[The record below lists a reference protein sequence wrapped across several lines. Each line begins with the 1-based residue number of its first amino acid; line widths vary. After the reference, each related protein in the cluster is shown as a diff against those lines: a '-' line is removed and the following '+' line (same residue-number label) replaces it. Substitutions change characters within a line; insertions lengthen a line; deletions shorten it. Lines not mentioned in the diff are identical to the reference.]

1 MNDLRDH
8 LHDILDDQ
16 DTDLTVIAARAQH
29 DGSRVRRR
37 RRLAAA
43 GGSLAVLA
51 ALGAGAV
58 AAAGLVGEEPGTT
71 SVVAGQGSPS
81 PTGGNDTLARPADA
95 LVAAVTSVVPG
106 SVSGLTND
114 GAATAGYPQLEGE
127 FTLAP
132 SGRSARPRVGDV
144 RQGARAEGVPTW

>member
-16 DTDLTVIAARAQH
+16 DTDLTVSPPGRSTTAP
-29 DGSRVRRR
+29 GY
-37 RRLAAA
+37 AAA
-43 GGSLAVLA
+43 GGWRRPA
-51 ALGAGAV
+51 ARSPSSRFLGAGAV

-95 LVAAVTSVVPG
+95 LVTAVTSVVPG
-106 SVSGLTND
+106 SVSG
-114 GAATAGYPQLEGE
+114 
-127 FTLAP
+127 
-132 SGRSARPRVGDV
+132 
-144 RQGARAEGVPTW
+144 